1 MALYGAI
8 EAGGTKFVCAV
19 ATGPDDIQNRVA
31 LPTTGPAE
39 TLNTVTNYFSEYLA
53 ETGQKLDAIGI
64 GCFGPVDLN
73 RSSRTWGHITATPK
87 PGWVNTEIAGYFERA
102 FDVPVGFDTDVNA
115 AALGEYLWGAG
126 KGLNSLVYLTVGTG
140 IGGGAIINGRPLH
153 GLMHPEMGHVLVRHD
168 KNDPFEGFCP
178 YHRNCLEGLASGRAV
193 DLRWGKHASELP
205 DDHPAWDLEA
215 DYLAQG
221 LVNYMLTLSPERI
234 ILGGGLMHRKSL
246 YPKIRDKVVEY
257 LNGYLAV
264 DAVLN
269 SIDRYIVAPGLAD
282 RSGIAGAIGLAIRA
296 FEEDGC

>member
-64 GCFGPVDLN
+64 GCFGPVDLD
-73 RSSRTWGHITATPK
+73 RSSRTWGHITVTPK

-153 GLMHPEMGHVLVRHD
+153 GLMHPEMGHVLVRQD

-178 YHRNCLEGLASGRAV
+178 YHGNCLEGLASGRAV

>member
-19 ATGPDDIQNRVA
+19 ASGPDDILSRVS
-31 LPTTGPAE
+31 LPTTSPAE
-39 TLNTVTNYFSEYLA
+39 TLNTVTNYFSETLA
-53 ETGQKLDAIGI
+53 ETGQKLSAIGI
-64 GCFGPVDLN
+64 GCFGPVDLD
-73 RSSRTWGHITATPK
+73 RSSKTYGHITMTPK

-115 AALGEYLWGAG
+115 AALGEHLWGAG
-126 KGLNSLVYLTVGTG
+126 KGLKSLIYLTVGTG
-140 IGGGAIINGRPLH
+140 IGGGAVIDGRPLH
-153 GLMHPEMGHVLVRHD
+153 GLMHPEMGHVLVRQD
-168 KNDPFEGFCP
+168 KDDPFEGLCP

-193 DLRWGKHASELP
+193 DVRWGKHASELP
-205 DDHPAWDLEA
+205 DDHRAWDLEA

-221 LVNYMLTLSPERI
+221 LVSYMLTLSPQRI
-234 ILGGGLMHRKSL
+234 ILGGGLMQRKSL
-246 YPKIRDKVVEY
+246 YPKIRDKVVAY

-282 RSGIAGAIGLAIRA
+282 RSGIAGAIALAKRA
-296 FEEDGC
+296 FDEDGC